1 MKGLATACKDRWCVI
16 LPRYLPPRDGEVSG
30 TVRVMLWMYRDAASV
45 EPRTRVWLDGASAM
59 RAGAQGGE
67 VLLVRGRG
75 VVLSV
80 DVWGGRAVLVDREG
94 EEGRQA

>member
-16 LPRYLPPRDGEVSG
+16 LPRYLPPRDGEPSG

-67 VLLVRGRG
+67 ALLVSAGEGMGGGTNARMGRVGQG
-75 VVLSV
+75 VV
-80 DVWGGRAVLVDREG
+80 WRCCW
-94 EEGRQA
+94 